1 METGTRMTDDSLVY
15 ALSVL
20 INTPTENVLS
30 DAEKHSVQNTIY
42 LLCDE
47 IQKRAVT
54 G

>member
-1 METGTRMTDDSLVY
+1 METRIRMTDDSLVY
-15 ALSVL
+15 ALSILVN
-20 INTPTENVLS
+20 IPMENVLS
-30 DAEKHSVQNTIY
+30 DVEKDKVQSTIY